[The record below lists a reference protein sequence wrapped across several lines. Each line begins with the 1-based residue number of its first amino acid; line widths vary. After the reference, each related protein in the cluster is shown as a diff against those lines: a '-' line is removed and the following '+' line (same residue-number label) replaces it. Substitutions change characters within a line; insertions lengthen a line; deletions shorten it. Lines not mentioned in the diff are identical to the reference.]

1 MRVSIVRR
9 FTHARFAKAT
19 VLQAIT
25 LCTLGAAVAGCA
37 STSSGTERKSMT
49 VDEDRKVFR
58 AVDQGIKM
66 SFKAPRDSVWRAVVG
81 AYTDLGLLPELADTS
96 TWVVARMKIPMRRVY
111 DGMRT
116 SALFSCGETMTGG
129 SNADNGQIVASA
141 RSQIIGSD
149 ATTTRI
155 ATLVD
160 AYVIPDGGTSS
171 NALHCGSTGAMES
184 RLHKAIAARLGL
196 IDFGS

>member
-1 MRVSIVRR
+1 MQPSMFRR
-9 FTHARFAKAT
+9 ATFALA
-19 VLQAIT
+19 V
-25 LCTLGAAVAGCA
+25 CAVALSAACA
-37 STSSGTERKSMT
+37 STPSGTERKSVT

-58 AVDQGIKM
+58 STDQGIKM
-66 SFKAPRDSVWRAVVG
+66 TFKSPRDSVWRAVVG
-81 AYTDLGLLPELADTS
+81 AYTDLGLLPEVADTA

-116 SALFSCGETMTGG
+116 STLFSCGETVTGAA
-129 SNADNGQIVASA
+129 NADNGQIIASA
-141 RSQIIGSD
+141 RSQIIGGNE
-149 ATTTRI
+149 TTTRI
-155 ATLVD
+155 TTMVD

-171 NALHCGSTGAMES
+171 NALHCGSTGAMEA

>member
-1 MRVSIVRR
+1 MHDSKVRGIA
-9 FTHARFAKAT
+9 HVAALCAL
-19 VLQAIT
+19 VLAS
-25 LCTLGAAVAGCA
+25 AGCA
-37 STSSGTERKSMT
+37 STPSGTERRSMT

-58 AVDQGIKM
+58 SSDNGIKM
-66 SFKAPRDSVWRAVVG
+66 TFKSPRDSVWRAIVG

-111 DGMRT
+111 NGTRT
-116 SALFSCGETMTGG
+116 SMLFSCGETATGG

-141 RSQIIGSD
+141 RSQIIGTSEN
-149 ATTTRI
+149 TTRI
-155 ATLVD
+155 ATMVD
-160 AYVIPDGGTSS
+160 AYLIPDGGTSS

-184 RLHKAIAARLGL
+184 KLHKAIAARLGL